1 MAGIKNILIIAGEAS
16 GDMHGANLVRELLNI
31 DLGIRFFGIGGDMM
45 KDAGVK
51 ISHHAREMAIVGIFE
66 VINKLSLIRKAM
78 NDMADLMD
86 TVRPDAVILIDY
98 PDFNLRVAKKAKER
112 GIKVIYYISPQVWA
126 WRKGRVKTISR
137 VVDKMLVVFPFEVP
151 IYREAGVDVEFVGHP
166 LMDVVPVDQDRKSAR
181 RELGYGKGDT
191 VIGLLPGSRKR
202 EVEYLFPEMLEAAR
216 LIAKKVMGARFAV
229 PVANTLDP
237 GYIKGFISGSD
248 INVQL
253 FSGKTY
259 SVMAASDILL
269 ISSGTATLEAA
280 IAGSPM
286 VVTYRMMPLTY
297 MIGKRLV
304 HLELGSLPNIV
315 AGKGIVPELIQG
327 DATGEKMAEEAL
339 RMLNDKERLADM
351 RRELRGVREAL
362 GAPGASRRAA
372 EIVYRAV

>member
-1 MAGIKNILIIAGEAS
+1 MKNILIIAGEAS

-31 DLGIRFFGIGGDMM
+31 DPDIRFFGIGGYMM

-51 ISHHAREMAIVGIFE
+51 ISHHARDMAIVGIFE
-66 VINKLSLIRKAM
+66 VISKLSLIRKAM
-78 NDMADLMD
+78 KDMVDFMD
-86 TVRPDAVILIDY
+86 TVKPDAVILIDY
-98 PDFNLRVAKKAKER
+98 PDFNLRIAKKASAR
-112 GIKVIYYISPQVWA
+112 GIRVIYYISPQVWA

-137 VVDKMLVVFPFEVP
+137 VVDKMLVVFPFELP
-151 IYREAGVDVEFVGHP
+151 IYRDAGVDVEFVGHP
-166 LMDVVPVDQDRKSAR
+166 LMDVVPVNQNRNSAR
-181 RELGYGKGDT
+181 RELGFGEDDT

-202 EVEYLFPEMLEAAR
+202 EIEYLLPEMLKAAR
-216 LIAKKVMGARFAV
+216 LIAKKVGGARFAI
-229 PVANTLDP
+229 PVANTLDTE
-237 GYIKGFISGSD
+237 YIKGFISGTD
-248 INVQL
+248 IDVQL

-269 ISSGTATLEAA
+269 MSSGTATLEAA
-280 IAGSPM
+280 IIGTPL
-286 VVTYRMMPLTY
+286 VVAYRMMPLTY

-315 AGKGIVPELIQG
+315 AGKGILPELIQG
-327 DATGEKMAEEAL
+327 DATGGKMAEEVL

-351 RRELRGVREAL
+351 RRDLRGVREAL

>member
-1 MAGIKNILIIAGEAS
+1 MTDIKNILIVAGEAS
-16 GDMHGANLVRELLNI
+16 GDMHGANLVKEILKI
-31 DLGIRFFGIGGDMM
+31 DPGIRFFGIGGDMM
-45 KDAGVK
+45 KEAGVK

-78 NDMADLMD
+78 KDMVELMD
-86 TVRPDAVILIDY
+86 TVKPDAVILIDY
-98 PDFNLRVAKKAKER
+98 PDFNLRVAKKAKDR

-151 IYREAGVDVEFVGHP
+151 VYRDAGVDVEFVGHP
-166 LMDVVPVDQDRKSAR
+166 LMDAVPVGQDRKSAR
-181 RELGYGKGDT
+181 RELCFGEDDT
-191 VIGLLPGSRKR
+191 VIGLLPGSRKK
-202 EVEYLFPEMLEAAR
+202 EVEYLLPEMLQAAR
-216 LIAKKVMGARFAV
+216 LIAKKVGGARFAV
-229 PVANTLDP
+229 PVANTLDT
-237 GYIKGFISGSD
+237 GYIKGFIEGSGID
-248 INVQL
+248 VQL

-269 ISSGTATLEAA
+269 IASGTATLEAA
-280 IAGSPM
+280 IAGTPM

-304 HLELGSLPNIV
+304 HLEHGSLPNIV

-327 DATGEKMAEEAL
+327 DATGEKMAEEVL
-339 RMLNDKERLADM
+339 NILNDKGRTEDM
-351 RRELRGVREAL
+351 RRELKGVREAL

-372 EIVYRAV
+372 EVVYRAV